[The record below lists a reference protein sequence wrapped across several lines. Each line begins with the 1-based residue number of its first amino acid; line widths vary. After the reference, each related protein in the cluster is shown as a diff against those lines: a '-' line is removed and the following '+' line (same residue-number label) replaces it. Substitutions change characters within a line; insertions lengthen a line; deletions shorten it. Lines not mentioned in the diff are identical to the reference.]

1 MVSNV
6 SKEGPDLRT
15 VNEST
20 HNAAIPIS
28 LSNSGCGQ
36 VEDEIDLNAQP
47 TLIAFRGDAL
57 LEDRV
62 PDSHQEKGCHR
73 GPAVTV
79 QPSEEQAVNGISTS
93 DHLETDCDILSIC
106 GSMLSDVVD
115 FDPKNKSKLTDR
127 NNCSSDLIFEA
138 CRPFMERFRF
148 VNFKELVA
156 SELLKFGINQSIFA
170 KTVLKR
176 SQGYLS
182 DLLNHQ
188 LAIFCMKEPSR
199 MLTNFLKIKR
209 FLDLDDMER
218 RSQYMKCIEKSSA
231 VDEGIE
237 GKCDLKIPKRKK
249 RVTFTKDV
257 KDGLVSIFKDRS
269 TMPDSNELE
278 QISIQFGLETPT
290 IKNFFR
296 NLKARSKIS

>member
-1 MVSNV
+1 M
-6 SKEGPDLRT
+6 
-15 VNEST
+15 
-20 HNAAIPIS
+20 AIPTSLGIS
-28 LSNSGCGQ
+28 ECGQ

-47 TLIAFRGDAL
+47 TLIACRGDVL
-57 LEDRV
+57 LEESVSEGDLER
-62 PDSHQEKGCHR
+62 GCKT
-73 GPAVTV
+73 GPAMTL
-79 QPSEEQAVNGISTS
+79 QPTEEQAVNSISS
-93 DHLETDCDILSIC
+93 SGHLENDSDILLIC
-106 GSMLSDVVD
+106 GSMVSDLVD

-127 NNCSSDLIFEA
+127 NNCPSGVICEA
-138 CRPFMERFRF
+138 FRPFRERFRF

-231 VDEGIE
+231 VDEGVE
-237 GKCDLKIPKRKK
+237 GKCNIKIPKRKN

-296 NLKARSKIS
+296 NLKARSKLS